1 MLLDIQRDALGD
13 ELTSPDIAR
22 RELALDK
29 ELIQLIQSAC
39 KADRIARALDLTRL
53 LHHPSSYDMAAKVAG
68 FYHLIGLQ
76 EKMQMLRD
84 DATDN
89 DRLEDAREKRRDRA
103 GAFEPVPAPRQPAA
117 QPARPKAFQDF
128 GPPPTIPRPGLERVA
143 PSEPSKAAA
152 RPARESSVPDWTR
165 DDFQSS
171 APDMDD
177 YGTPSPDGKRKR
189 SVEPVLVS
197 EPKRRNVG
205 ESVSARGTAQ
215 TREYPDNISASQ
227 RADEHASRI
236 ESVCEEIHRRQW
248 EESVQPRWRDEQV
261 IAQE

>member
-1 MLLDIQRDALGD
+1 MLLDIQRDSLGD

-103 GAFEPVPAPRQPAA
+103 GAFEPFPAPRQPAA

-128 GPPPTIPRPGLERVA
+128 GPPPTIPRPGLERVT
-143 PSEPSKAAA
+143 PSEPSRGAA

-171 APDMDD
+171 APDMDE
-177 YGTPSPDGKRKR
+177 YGTPSPEGKRKR

-197 EPKRRNVG
+197 EPKRRNIG
-205 ESVSARGTAQ
+205 ESVSARGTVQ
-215 TREYPDNISASQ
+215 TRKYPDFIFLSPG
-227 RADEHASRI
+227 ADRRTPRF
-236 ESVCEEIHRRQW
+236 ESICEENQYRQR
-248 EESVQPRWRDEQV
+248 EESV
-261 IAQE
+261 